1 MSHSHF
7 KDEYKDPHFASAPD
21 YQTDNKGRRYSTQN
35 GEYLDDQGRRFSGY
49 DNGGRRISVVDDVF
63 GEIKEGG
70 PNYRDV
76 GWLGTSVLM
85 MKTQIGLGVL
95 SIPLNFDVL
104 GMIPGVICL
113 LIIGGVTTWS
123 DYMVG
128 VIKLNHPKVYGI
140 DDVGEL
146 LAGKPGRFAFATV
159 FVLCKLDSTTE
170 SRISV

>member
-1 MSHSHF
+1 M
-7 KDEYKDPHFASAPD
+7 DE
-21 YQTDNKGRRYSTQN
+21 KGRRFSQQD
-35 GEYLDDQGRRFSGY
+35 GAFIDERGRRFSGY
-49 DNGGRRISVVDDVF
+49 DTAGRRISVVDEVF

-76 GWLGTSVLM
+76 SALAQRMCSHLLTPGEVGWAGTSVLM

-113 LIIGGVTTWS
+113 LVIGGITTWS

-128 VIKLNHPKVYGI
+128 VFKINHPHVYGI
-140 DDVGEL
+140 DDVGQL
-146 LAGKPGRFAFATV
+146 IAGKPGRYLMATV
-159 FVLCKLDSTTE
+159 FVLCKYTSTSGSE
-170 SRISV
+170 GGI